1 MNSDR
6 RVQPLQRIRLALAA
20 GSTAE
25 DRDIPA
31 PVEEFAFILGIGS
44 GGMTPFECLLNG
56 RAANE
61 TIAFDVAASDAG
73 LFFGALLSGPAGQA
87 LSRLF
92 AGRETVYF
100 TARILAMET
109 PEPREVI
116 KAMAD
121 LAAHAHGCDCGCGCG

>member
-1 MNSDR
+1 MNKDR
-6 RVQPLQRIRLALAA
+6 RVQPLQRIRFALAA

-25 DRDIPA
+25 DRDLSV
-31 PVEEFAFILGIGS
+31 PVDEFAFIIGIGS

-61 TIAFDVAASDAG
+61 AIAFGVAASEAG
-73 LFFGALLSGPAGQA
+73 LFFGPLLSGPAGQA
-87 LSRLF
+87 LGRLF
-92 AGRETVYF
+92 AGRETVHF

-121 LAAHAHGCDCGCGCG
+121 LTAHGHACGCGCGCR

>member
-25 DRDIPA
+25 DRDIPV
-31 PVEEFAFILGIGS
+31 PVEELAFILGIGS

-61 TIAFDVAASDAG
+61 AIAFDVTASDAG
-73 LFFGALLSGPAGQA
+73 LFFGPLLSGPAGQA
-87 LSRLF
+87 LGRLF

-121 LAAHAHGCDCGCGCG
+121 LAAQGHTCDCGCGCG